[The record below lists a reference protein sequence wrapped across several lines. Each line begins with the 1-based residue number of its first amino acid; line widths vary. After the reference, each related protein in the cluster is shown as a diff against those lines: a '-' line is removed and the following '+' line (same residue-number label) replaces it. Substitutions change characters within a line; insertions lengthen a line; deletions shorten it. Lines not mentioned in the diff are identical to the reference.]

1 MMYSKLLKEAGLEN
15 QIFGS
20 DYNFRE
26 ANNQDLLDDFNNA
39 VEAMGIKPDELY
51 SCHQMH
57 TGNVR
62 YANGVN
68 GNSYIVGRQFEE
80 SDGMITD
87 RADVALLIK
96 YADCTPVVLFDPVN
110 QVQAIVHA
118 GWRGTV
124 KQISL
129 EALNKMIKEFDC
141 QLENIL
147 AFVGPSIDQDNYE
160 VGPEVYQAFEN
171 VAGRND
177 FFKRGEADRYLLD
190 MKGAN
195 LHLLKLARLKDS
207 QIEVSS
213 DSTFED
219 DRLHSARREGKNYQ
233 LNGLITMIKSK

>member
-1 MMYSKLLKEAGLEN
+1 MYSKLLKDAGLEN

-26 ANNQDLLDDFNNA
+26 ANNPDLISDFNDA
-39 VEAMGIKPDELY
+39 VEAMGISPYEIY

-57 TGNVR
+57 TGHVQ

-68 GNSYIVGRQFEE
+68 GNSYIIGRQFEE
-80 SDGMITD
+80 SDGLITD

-129 EALNKMIKEFDC
+129 EALNQMLKEFDC

-147 AFVGPSIDQDNYE
+147 AYVGPSIDQVNYE
-160 VGPEVYQAFEN
+160 VGPEVYQAFSN
-171 VAGRND
+171 VAGRD
-177 FFKRGEADRYLLD
+177 EFFKKGQSDRYHLD
-190 MKGAN
+190 MKEAN
-195 LHLLKLARLKDS
+195 RHLLKLAGLKDQ
-207 QIEVSS
+207 QIEVSPQ
-213 DSTFED
+213 STYED
-219 DRLHSARREGKNYQ
+219 DRLHSARREGKDYQ
-233 LNGLITMIKSK
+233 LNGLITMIKSR

>member
-1 MMYSKLLKEAGLEN
+1 MYSKLLKDAGLEN

-26 ANNQDLLDDFNNA
+26 ANNPDLISDFNDA
-39 VEAMGIKPDELY
+39 VEAMGISPDEIY

-57 TGNVR
+57 TGHVQ

-68 GNSYIVGRQFEE
+68 GNSYIIGRQFEE
-80 SDGMITD
+80 SDGLITD

-129 EALNKMIKEFDC
+129 EALNQMLKEFDC

-147 AFVGPSIDQDNYE
+147 AYVGPSIDQVNYE
-160 VGPEVYQAFEN
+160 VGPEVYQAFSN
-171 VAGRND
+171 VAGRD
-177 FFKRGEADRYLLD
+177 EFFKKGQSDRYHLD
-190 MKGAN
+190 MKEAN
-195 LHLLKLARLKDS
+195 RHLLKLAGLKDQ
-207 QIEVSS
+207 QIEVSPQ
-213 DSTFED
+213 STYED
-219 DRLHSARREGKNYQ
+219 DRLHSARREGKDYQ
-233 LNGLITMIKSK
+233 LNGLITMIKSR